1 MKKISEILP
10 RKSKHSFYLTW
21 YEKEGDRYI
30 GEVFLEIDNKDIE
43 REYKIENYI
52 GGVLP
57 VTEKEIPW
65 LNSKIQGLQIL
76 KDKYDYFIEVW
87 QEN

>member
-1 MKKISEILP
+1 MKKISEIIP
-10 RKSKHSFYLTW
+10 RKAKHSFYLTW